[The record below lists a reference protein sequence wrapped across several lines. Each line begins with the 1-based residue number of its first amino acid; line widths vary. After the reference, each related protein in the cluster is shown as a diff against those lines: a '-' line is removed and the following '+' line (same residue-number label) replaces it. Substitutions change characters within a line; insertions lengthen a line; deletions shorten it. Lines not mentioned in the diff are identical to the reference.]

1 MFRLEL
7 REEGMELVGAFVN
20 GLKVV
25 LKFGFGHWWTGG
37 EGFVLMGN
45 IFISNL
51 IMHVY
56 IN

>member
-1 MFRLEL
+1 MVGLEL

-25 LKFGFGHWWTGG
+25 LKFGFGHWWTDG